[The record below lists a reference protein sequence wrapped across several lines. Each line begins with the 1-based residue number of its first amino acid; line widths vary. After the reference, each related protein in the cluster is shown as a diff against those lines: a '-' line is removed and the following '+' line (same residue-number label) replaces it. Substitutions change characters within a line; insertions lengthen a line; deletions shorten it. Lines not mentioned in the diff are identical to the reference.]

1 MINTYLNF
9 ILKRPLL
16 PILLLAAVTF
26 YLALGIL
33 KIQFDSSI
41 ESFMPKHDAEYIEYS
56 AVKEIYGDNDR
67 FAQISIAHDHLWNA
81 EILATINRMI
91 IDIEAYEKFDK
102 KQEDQRLEKFEV
114 AARRSKVAFSDL
126 LSAFSDD
133 PVFARFLLRKV
144 PDRIQHQKILEAPH
158 ISKIR
163 KIILSDRELKKTE
176 IIDTLLT
183 PFTAKDISGDN
194 DTLETYDLIDTD
206 DQGNRIIPRTKE
218 EIAAFRERLT
228 RNPAY
233 ENRLYAVDSSGHIT
247 DFAMLI
253 KFKGTLPR
261 EEIICAIIS
270 IIDTYPELE
279 IYISGVPYVAK
290 NFNDYIKKDIL
301 KNVPLILL
309 VVTLIFYLNFKSVR
323 GVLLPLFTLSMAEIW
338 TIGLMGHLGYKIT
351 SIGITLPPL
360 LISVGSSY
368 AIHVLNQYYADFS
381 LIDPTEKRAGIRDA
395 MTHISVTVFLAGFTT
410 FAAFMTLITN
420 HVSAIQEWALF
431 SATGILFTVFIA
443 ITLIPCALVLLPHKY
458 PRALLKKYDARK
470 ITWVEKLLVVTARA
484 AVSHYKII
492 YAVVGVILVVAIA
505 GALRLKVDTAIL
517 HYFKKNDPVKIN
529 VRTAGDKF
537 GGGWGFSLIIDSN
550 EPDGVKSP
558 DFQNT
563 VESVRTWLTAPE
575 NAELNIRRTDAFA
588 DFIKRMHMA
597 MNNDDPAYFK
607 IPENRAD
614 IMDYLEIYSGED
626 DNSDGRFDEFEPF
639 VDLNFQKNNI
649 LVRLG
654 HYNDER
660 MGTSKI
666 KQIIAS
672 IETHLDAT
680 LPAEYSYAIT
690 GYPTIQVQLA
700 HYVVTGQLTGL
711 VLSLGIVA
719 LVIMLLFKKISAGP
733 LALIDMGVTILINF
747 GIMGWFGI
755 SLDMVTSVIASITI
769 GIGVDDTIHF
779 LNTYRHNKNK
789 DISTSKAI
797 EQTLFVAG
805 KAIVFTS
812 LALTGGFLVLVT
824 SSFEPIILFGIL
836 IALTMVNTTIGSI
849 LLVPAA
855 IRMTGIKL
863 DG

>member
-1 MINTYLNF
+1 M
-9 ILKRPLL
+9 
-16 PILLLAAVTF
+16 
-26 YLALGIL
+26 
-33 KIQFDSSI
+33 
-41 ESFMPKHDAEYIEYS
+41 
-56 AVKEIYGDNDR
+56 
-67 FAQISIAHDHLWNA
+67 
-81 EILATINRMI
+81 
-91 IDIEAYEKFDK
+91 
-102 KQEDQRLEKFEV
+102 
-114 AARRSKVAFSDL
+114 
-126 LSAFSDD
+126 
-133 PVFARFLLRKV
+133 
-144 PDRIQHQKILEAPH
+144 
-158 ISKIR
+158 
-163 KIILSDRELKKTE
+163 
-176 IIDTLLT
+176 
-183 PFTAKDISGDN
+183 
-194 DTLETYDLIDTD
+194 
-206 DQGNRIIPRTKE
+206 
-218 EIAAFRERLT
+218 
-228 RNPAY
+228 
-233 ENRLYAVDSSGHIT
+233 
-247 DFAMLI
+247 
-253 KFKGTLPR
+253 
-261 EEIICAIIS
+261 
-270 IIDTYPELE
+270 
-279 IYISGVPYVAK
+279 
-290 NFNDYIKKDIL
+290 
-301 KNVPLILL
+301 
-309 VVTLIFYLNFKSVR
+309 
-323 GVLLPLFTLSMAEIW
+323 
-338 TIGLMGHLGYKIT
+338 
-351 SIGITLPPL
+351 
-360 LISVGSSY
+360 
-368 AIHVLNQYYADFS
+368 
-381 LIDPTEKRAGIRDA
+381 
-395 MTHISVTVFLAGFTT
+395 
-410 FAAFMTLITN
+410 
-420 HVSAIQEWALF
+420 
-431 SATGILFTVFIA
+431 
-443 ITLIPCALVLLPHKY
+443 
-458 PRALLKKYDARK
+458 
-470 ITWVEKLLVVTARA
+470 
-484 AVSHYKII
+484 
-492 YAVVGVILVVAIA
+492 
-505 GALRLKVDTAIL
+505 
-517 HYFKKNDPVKIN
+517 
-529 VRTAGDKF
+529 RTAGDKF
-537 GGGWGFSLIIDSN
+537 GGGWAFSLIIDSN

-719 LVIMLLFKKISAGP
+719 LVIILLFKKISAGP

-779 LNTYRHNKNK
+779 LNTYRHNKNE